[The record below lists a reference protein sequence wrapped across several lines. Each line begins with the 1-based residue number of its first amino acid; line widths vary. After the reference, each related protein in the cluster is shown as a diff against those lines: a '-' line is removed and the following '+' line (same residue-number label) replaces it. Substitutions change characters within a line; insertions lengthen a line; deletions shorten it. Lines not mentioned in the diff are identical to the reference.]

1 MVRNASLFRQVTAH
15 SIRHSFAP
23 HLRKAISTSIIKERF
38 GGRGRPYQASSGQFR
53 DIFLDLFGRLH

>member
-1 MVRNASLFRQVTAH
+1 MVRNASLPRHVTAH

-23 HLRKAISTSIIKERF
+23 RLRQAISTSIIKERL
-38 GGRGRPYQASSGQFR
+38 GGRGRPYQASARQFR